1 MELVI
6 DVKGFEAKERVYS
19 EFIAELK
26 RCISKN
32 ADLYAAPY
40 EVGVLITKGV
50 FQEKPGQIVLVN
62 VYGFIEISGQTWD
75 ARRSLNKT
83 IGCILF
89 NLVRREEMEYP
100 EFAQI
105 NIFNANQKDGDYYW
119 MDLQGWK
126 WD

>member
-6 DVKGFEAKERVYS
+6 EIKGFEAEEKVYA

-26 RCISKN
+26 RCISGGEDRHV
-32 ADLYAAPY
+32 ASY
-40 EVGVLITKGV
+40 EIGVLITRGV
-50 FQEKPGQIVLVN
+50 FQETPGQVVLVN
-62 VYGFIEISGQTWD
+62 VFGFVEEPEQAWD

-89 NLVRREEMEYP
+89 NLVRKEKMEYP

-105 NIFNANQKDGDYYW
+105 NIFSANQKDGDYYW